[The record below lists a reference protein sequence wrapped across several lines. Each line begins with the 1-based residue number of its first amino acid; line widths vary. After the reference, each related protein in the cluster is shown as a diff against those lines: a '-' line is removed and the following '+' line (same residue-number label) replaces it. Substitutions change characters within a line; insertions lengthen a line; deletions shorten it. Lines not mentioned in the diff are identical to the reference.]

1 MNRLRVN
8 IGPRLVLRFAVI
20 IVLIAAGEVNQTC
33 QQRPLSRAFTTG
45 LARLLPISA
54 TIPT

>member
-8 IGPRLVLRFAVI
+8 LGPRLVLRFALI
-20 IVLIAAGEVNQTC
+20 IVLIPAGEVNGTC

-45 LARLLPISA
+45 LARLLAISA

>member
-20 IVLIAAGEVNQTC
+20 IVLIAAGEVNQRC
-33 QQRPLSRAFTTG
+33 RRRPLSRAFTTG
-45 LARLLPISA
+45 LARLLAISA